1 MMEYENIQISKKKER
16 RRLRSD
22 WLLIKV
28 PTYPH
33 THTHTHKG
41 MYESQQEFPSY
52 GRVSTL
58 EPVEKVMS
66 KYVFTV
72 QISQTAYHAA
82 KLMSDKNVGILPVM
96 NGDELMGMVTDRDLT
111 VKVLGKQRDSTT
123 PLSVIVADN
132 APYVV
137 YPDDSIEYAT
147 EKMMKFGV
155 RRLPVVRRNTGKLVG
170 ILSLDDLALNIAFRK
185 TGRILAAVA
194 AEPVREPR
202 KVEDDQYDSTSVG
215 GFR

>member
-1 MMEYENIQISKKKER
+1 
-16 RRLRSD
+16 
-22 WLLIKV
+22 
-28 PTYPH
+28 
-33 THTHTHKG
+33 